1 MIALIQRVKKAS
13 VIIDKKVYS
22 KINQGL
28 LIFVGIHNTD
38 TEDDVEYLCKKI
50 KDLRIFSDKNNKMN
64 LSIKDIKKEILLISQ
79 FTLYAKCKKGNRPS
93 FTEAA
98 PASSA
103 KPLYDFLINKL
114 RESKITTY
122 TGEFGKNMEIDLIN
136 DGPVTIIINSIK

>member
-50 KDLRIFSDKNNKMN
+50 KDLP
-64 LSIKDIKKEILLISQ
+64 IKIKELVK
-79 FTLYAKCKKGNRPS
+79 
-93 FTEAA
+93 
-98 PASSA
+98 
-103 KPLYDFLINKL
+103 
-114 RESKITTY
+114 
-122 TGEFGKNMEIDLIN
+122 
-136 DGPVTIIINSIK
+136 